1 MRNIQFQSTQ
11 VLNKDKV
18 DENLIKIQ
26 NNSHRDLMD
35 MLTGWFGTMAG
46 YGQQKN
52 IIVVVKR
59 ARVLWRDKPELL
71 IILIKAFIHNVSM
84 ATDEQ
89 YEFILFCLEQVK
101 KIYDKENYD
110 YEFNTNIEIE
120 LLKLDLKQKS
130 DTNLQEK
137 IETRFNNY
145 LSDLDLIS
153 SKDYIYIYRGF
164 HTYDES
170 KIRMSNDKDS
180 KKYFKQ
186 KEGAGVS
193 YSLDKRLAYLF
204 STNIFSQ
211 VMFSNA
217 NPRALTLQSYN
228 DYKTSNKFKN
238 LPFGRATFA
247 RYLVRKKDLI
257 FLSNMMSEREVTVH
271 PDDVLL
277 VDYKFIS
284 NKEYESTAFDV
295 LKVLQPVAERDVQ
308 FTFDQGVKMIEQ
320 KDEFKNHWINTKW
333 HQNSPIP
340 TRIKKILEK

>member
-1 MRNIQFQSTQ
+1 MKED
-11 VLNKDKV
+11 LK
-18 DENLIKIQ
+18 
-26 NNSHRDLMD
+26 NNSDIGR
-35 MLTGWFGTMAG
+35 
-46 YGQQKN
+46 QER
-52 IIVVVKR
+52 IKR
-59 ARVLWRDKPELL
+59 RFEDYLL
-71 IILIKAFIHNVSM
+71 
-84 ATDEQ
+84 
-89 YEFILFCLEQVK
+89 
-101 KIYDKENYD
+101 
-110 YEFNTNIEIE
+110 
-120 LLKLDLKQKS
+120 
-130 DTNLQEK
+130 
-137 IETRFNNY
+137 
-145 LSDLDLIS
+145 DLDLIS
-153 SKDYIYIYRGF
+153 SNDYIYIYRGF

-211 VMFSNA
+211 VMFTNT
-217 NPRALTLQSYN
+217 NPRALTMTSYD
-228 DYKTSNKFKN
+228 DYKTSNKFRN

-257 FLSNMMSEREVTVH
+257 FLSNLMSEREVTVH

-284 NKEYESTAFDV
+284 NKEYESTAFDI
-295 LKVLQPVAERDVQ
+295 LKVTQPVAKREGV
-308 FTFDQGVKMIEQ
+308 FTFEKGVRMIEQ
-320 KDEFKNHWINTKW
+320 MDEFKNHWINTKW